1 MQFNLN
7 FIILKSID
15 FPSGAASGQ
24 YVRLLIKG
32 IRHAGAKACFVST
45 SNFSQLDAN
54 LRNCGHFDGCP
65 YLHVSTGKGTTGF
78 VSSLFRSWR
87 GCYIFVKILKKRKR
101 RGRKDVILYGNGSP
115 MHDWLLLKGCQLIGV
130 PVYAWCVELESAP
143 WSARSDYREKINYWN
158 GRLAEQ
164 WIPKIVEGYIVISK
178 RLEAFYK
185 ERHSKV
191 IISPILVDSTRERV
205 ACDFKSS
212 LYPGRKVLVY
222 SGTFEEK
229 DGVIFMLEALKL
241 AVALYP
247 EILLV
252 MTGKALRRG
261 GDKIMEKVEEHI
273 EKSGLSRHV
282 ELTGFIVRNRL
293 DEINA
298 RADLFLVCR
307 TGSRFAQYGLPWKLG
322 EYAMTGKPILAT
334 DVSDVS
340 AYFRNEQDI
349 FLTKAECPRA
359 IASKICQVFDNY
371 EAAIE
376 VGLNGRQVA
385 EREFDYRRFGRAVV
399 EFNKTLTIKKREC
412 S

>member
-1 MQFNLN
+1 MINY
-7 FIILKSID
+7 IVVKSID

-54 LRNCGHFDGCP
+54 RKNCGYFDGCP

-87 GCYIFVKILKKRKR
+87 GCWIFVKMLKKRKR

-115 MHDWLLLKGCQLIGV
+115 MHDWWLVLGCRISGI
-130 PVYAWCVELESAP
+130 PMYGWCVELESAP
-143 WSARSDYREKINYWN
+143 WSARCGFRERLNYWN
-158 GRLAEQ
+158 GRLAEE
-164 WIPKIVEGYIVISK
+164 WLPKLMQGYIVISR
-178 RLEAFYK
+178 RLESFYR
-185 ERHSKV
+185 ERHHSV
-191 IISPILVDSTRERV
+191 MVSPILVDPDVEHDITQSTSE
-205 ACDFKSS
+205 S
-212 LYPGRKVLVY
+212 LYSGRKVLVY

-229 DGVIFMLEALKL
+229 DGVHVLLDALKMAIEKNPDL
-241 AVALYP
+241 
-247 EILLV
+247 LLV
-252 MTGKALRRG
+252 MTGRALRRG
-261 GDKIMEKVEEHI
+261 GEEIMGKVLGHIQADGLEEYT
-273 EKSGLSRHV
+273 
-282 ELTGFIVRNRL
+282 ELTGFVARDHL
-293 DEINA
+293 DEINT

-340 AYFRNEQDI
+340 VYFRNEQDI
-349 FLTKAECPRA
+349 FLTKAESPKG
-359 IASKICQVFDNY
+359 IASKIFQVFDNY
-371 EAAIE
+371 ETAIE
-376 VGLNGRQVA
+376 VGLNGKQVA
-385 EREFDYRRFGRAVV
+385 KREFDYRRFGRAVL
-399 EFNKTLTIKKREC
+399 EFDKNLTIKKRDC